1 MPRTKQE
8 QQERAMCECGK
19 RHVAINYKKDGI
31 THYRTTC
38 SSCAK
43 KLAIKKKNHYP
54 NYNLK
59 SKCEKC
65 GFVPIYK
72 EQLSVFFDAKDNI
85 LKTVCLNCNE
95 ELRHVQIWKQG
106 DLVEDF

>member
-1 MPRTKQE
+1 MPRKKQG
-8 QQERAMCECGK
+8 QLERKLCDCGK

-31 THYRTTC
+31 THYRSKC
-38 SSCAK
+38 SSCSR
-43 KLAIKKKNHYP
+43 KLSTKKKYYP

-59 SKCEKC
+59 NNCEKC

-72 EQLSVFFDAKDNI
+72 EQLCVFFDAKENI

-95 ELRHVQIWKQG
+95 ELKHVQTWKQG

>member
-65 GFVPIYK
+65 GFVLSTK
-72 EQLSVFFDAKDNI
+72 NNSVFSLTQRIIF
-85 LKTVCLNCNE
+85 LKQFV
-95 ELRHVQIWKQG
+95 
-106 DLVEDF
+106 